1 MRIRKARLYMK
12 LMCKNVPVYDIDKK
26 EILNDALIPGSILH
40 GMSFETWMTHRR
52 SLLSNVM
59 ARKLYFSAFGYSA
72 DENADAQTHIFSLS
86 DCYWRKSDG
95 ENISFEQA
103 SPYYEPFWNGGGK
116 YSGGP
121 VPSIY
126 IGGAVS
132 KYWIDKNT
140 LFKLGCQIEFEIYTL
155 LKNLGVEC
163 NSITLSDDGGGILV
177 GNITDADTM
186 LETAICSGRFKSTY
200 FPTID
205 EIIEA
210 FGDPGIKMLVIDA
223 IIGNTDRHLENFG
236 FMRNANTGDYL
247 GMAPLYDFDHALEST
262 GSDDYLIQNVPKSQ
276 IAVEICNSVIN
287 MPTSPIFQ
295 LRAREI
301 LKRV

>member
-1 MRIRKARLYMK
+1 MK
-12 LMCKNVPVYDIDKK
+12 LMCKNIPVYDIEKK
-26 EILNDALIPGSILH
+26 EILNDALIPGSMLR
-40 GMSFETWMTHRR
+40 GMSFETWMSHRR

-59 ARKLYFSAFGYSA
+59 ARKLFFNAFGYSA
-72 DENADAQTHIFSLS
+72 DENADSQTHIFSLS

-95 ENISFEQA
+95 ESISFEQA
-103 SPYYEPFWNGGGK
+103 SPYYEPFWNGEGK
-116 YSGGP
+116 YTGGP

-126 IGGAVS
+126 TGGAVS

-140 LFKLGCQIEFEIYTL
+140 LLKHGCLVELEIYAL
-155 LKNLGVEC
+155 LKNMGVEC
-163 NSITLSDDGGGILV
+163 NKITLSDDGCGILV
-177 GNITDADTM
+177 KNITDADSM
-186 LETAICSGRFKSTY
+186 LETAICSGRFKSNY

-210 FGDPGIKMLVIDA
+210 FGDPGIRMLVIDA

-236 FMRNANTGDYL
+236 FMRNANTGEYL

-276 IAVEICNSVIN
+276 IAVEICNGVIN
-287 MPTSPIFQ
+287 MPTNPIFQ
-295 LRAREI
+295 ARAREI